1 MLQWEKRLEKLKKSA
16 PKAKKKQPA
25 KKPSPIKKD
34 RGGYVA

>member
-1 MLQWEKRLEKLKKSA
+1 MLQWEKRLRELEKSA
-16 PKAKKKQPA
+16 PKAKKKQPP